1 MKNIK
6 EKKQKKIKIN
16 KLFLY
21 VNFNLLYKDEII

>member
-21 VNFNLLYKDEII
+21 VNFNLLYKDKII